1 MYIINSPDLGLA
13 VQRNAKPLSSARF
26 AAKYAARVV
35 DLSEETE
42 AIWFHD
48 FEGEGGK
55 GSLFQDGMKAMQ
67 VSLAPGNPELDH
79 IVKAMLDS
87 LLKPCKMLDN
97 ESRKRQ
103 VHLMAWLRDE
113 LTLAATDAIYGPI
126 NRCGAHH
133 VRDGF
138 WYAMSVST

>member
-1 MYIINSPDLGLA
+1 MA
-13 VQRNAKPLSSARF
+13 VQRNAKTLSSAPF

-35 DLSEETE
+35 DLSEAAKT
-42 AIWFHD
+42 IWFHD
-48 FEGEGGK
+48 VEGESGE

-67 VSLAPGNPELDH
+67 ASLTPGNAELDH

-87 LLKPCKMLDN
+87 FLKPCKELDG
-97 ESRKRQ
+97 EPKKRK

-113 LTLAATDAIYGPI
+113 LTLAAADAIYGPM
-126 NRCGAHH
+126 NPFGARH

-138 WYAMSVST
+138 W